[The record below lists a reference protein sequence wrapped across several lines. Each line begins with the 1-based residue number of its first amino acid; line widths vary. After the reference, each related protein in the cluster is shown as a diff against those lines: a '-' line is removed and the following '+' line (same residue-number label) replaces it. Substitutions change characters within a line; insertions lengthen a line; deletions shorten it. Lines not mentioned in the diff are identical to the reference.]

1 MQAFRDRLK
10 QEAAKAPFM
19 RGKKALI
26 GVEFGEMAD
35 VLFDPGDVDGRV
47 FTLQQLK
54 QRLDQITRSGAS
66 DFEALKKTERHRP
79 CPAAARRGGLPD

>member
-1 MQAFRDRLK
+1 
-10 QEAAKAPFM
+10 M
-19 RGKKALI
+19 RGKKALV

-54 QRLDQITRSGAS
+54 QRLDQITTAG
-66 DFEALKKTERHRP
+66 
-79 CPAAARRGGLPD
+79 PAISTR